1 MRFCSLAS
9 SSKAGSAYLVEGG
22 DGTRLLV
29 DCGLGIR
36 KLEARLWQTGVGPAS
51 LAGVLATHGHADHVA
66 ALRLRHPFTAKH
78 RVPLYATGHL
88 IHTLTYE
95 DPQAPYSPRHC
106 RHLGETHAVRA
117 GRPFKVGGLEVTAF
131 RKPHDAPD
139 PLGFLITDG
148 EAQIAV
154 LTDLGTVY
162 GETVRLL
169 RGSTFLVFE
178 SNHDVEMEL
187 RSGRPGHLIRR
198 VLGNQGHLSNEQAGK
213 ALAGIV
219 GPETKM
225 ILLAHL
231 SDECNTPELAYGTV
245 VRHLDQAGYGGG
257 LGVAPLFGRS
267 CAFTE
272 EHAPRLPIE
281 ATAGLAGDIF
291 LAR

>member
-36 KLEARLWQTGVGPAS
+36 KLEARLWQTGVGPAG
-51 LAGVLATHGHADHVA
+51 LAGVLVTHGHADHVA

-78 RVPLYATGHL
+78 RVPLYAAGHL
-88 IHTLTYE
+88 IHTLTH
-95 DPQAPYSPRHC
+95 P
-106 RHLGETHAVRA
+106 VRA
-117 GRPFKVGGLEVTAF
+117 GRPFRVGGLEVTAF

-198 VLGNQGHLSNEQAGK
+198 VLGDQGHLSNEQAGK

-225 ILLAHL
+225 VLLAHL
-231 SDECNTPELAYGTV
+231 SDECNTPELAYGTAA
-245 VRHLDQAGYGGG
+245 RHLDQAGYGGG
-257 LGVAPLFGRS
+257 LGVAPLFVRS

-291 LAR
+291 VAR